1 MPDRYNSARLTCYQ
15 ELARSLE
22 KKGITLGQLMRCAM
36 DEFLADFPCL
46 RALYHEHALRKSVSK
61 KILRQ
66 LERELQQGIDAAT
79 LARQLRYLARFGNR
93 IPSMDYVNSK
103 KRSSTPQILQ

>member
-36 DEFLADFPCL
+36 DEFLADFPNL

-61 KILRQ
+61 KVLSQ
-66 LERELQQGIDAAT
+66 LEHELQQEVDTAT
-79 LARQLRYLARFGNR
+79 LARQLRYLQRFGER
-93 IPSMDYVNSK
+93 IPPIDYARQ
-103 KRSSTPQILQ
+103 KRWPNRKTLQ